1 MSNQMSNCSAYLE
14 LLEYV
19 KITVI
24 YWIKM
29 YEIKQT
35 TWILLD
41 IDIFDIRY

>member
-1 MSNQMSNCSAYLE
+1 MSNCSAYLE

-19 KITVI
+19 KITVR

-35 TWILLD
+35 RWILD